1 MGTIDFNGNVIANV
15 LDPLDSQDAATKA
28 YVDATNEKS
37 ITLAEVLDNGNDAS
51 SKSITNLDTINVKN
65 ITYLSENLG
74 LRIHASDLYLTGE
87 YGITV
92 VSNSGMD
99 INCSGQYHV
108 VSGDSLSLTAEN
120 GCNFLSGNNSISLT
134 GDDLITKANTLLKS
148 ADDSIKLEIS
158 NNGLGFFNTSP
169 VSKPTVS
176 GSKSGNDALASLL
189 VALSDLGLITDSST

>member
-15 LDPLDSQDAATKA
+15 LDPVNAQDAATKA

-37 ITLAEVLDNGNDAS
+37 ITLSEVLDNGNDAS

-74 LRIHASDLYLTGE
+74 LRIHASDLYLTGD

-99 INCSGQYHV
+99 ISCSGQYHV
-108 VSGDSLSLTAEN
+108 ISGDSLSLTAEN
-120 GCNFLSGNNSISLT
+120 GCSLLSGNNSISLT

-158 NNGLGFFNTSP
+158 DNGLGFFNTPP

-176 GSKSGNDALASLL
+176 GSKSGNAALDSLL